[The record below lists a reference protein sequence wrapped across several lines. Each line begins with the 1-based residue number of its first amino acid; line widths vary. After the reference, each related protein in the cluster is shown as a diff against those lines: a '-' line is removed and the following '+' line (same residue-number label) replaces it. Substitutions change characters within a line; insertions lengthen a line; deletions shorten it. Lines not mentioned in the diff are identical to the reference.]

1 MSHRPCGAEKDSFS
15 AAIGQAM
22 SGDEFLK
29 NTFANNAFEKFEI
42 AAYTSLLSL
51 CRAASV
57 EEARAPLEQSLQEEE
72 RRAEWVDSDVEKV
85 TLEFVRH
92 EERQTA

>member
-1 MSHRPCGAEKDSFS
+1 
-15 AAIGQAM
+15 M

-29 NTFANNAFEKFEI
+29 NTFANKTHSRNFEI

-51 CRAASV
+51 CRAAGL
-57 EEARAPLEQSLQEEE
+57 EDARAPLEQSLQEEE
-72 RRAEWVDSDVEKV
+72 RRAEWGDSDVEKV